1 MAKEVFMPKAGM
13 DMQEGTIIR
22 WLAAEGDPVKEGQP
36 LLEIETDKVTMEVE
50 SPCDGVLLRRYFE
63 EGAVVPVVT
72 IIGYVGR
79 AGEEVPDRPS
89 MAGGTVRA
97 RGAEMLSDDAGR
109 QREKSYDFQT
119 AVIGGGA
126 SGLKAALRSARM
138 GRKTILFEKKDFGGT
153 CTNSGSLPM
162 KIYLHTARLLEEMK
176 TLPERGAVL
185 SPEITVDMARVRRY
199 KDGLVSDRRMHDE
212 TLLRDAGVVIVRED
226 AEMIGR
232 HLIRAGQCTYRV
244 ENTILCTGSV
254 PVKLDAAGADQKEI
268 LSSDEMFGLD
278 FVPGRLLIIGGGVI
292 GCEMASAWSGFGSSV
307 TIVEMQPQLLGTFDE
322 EISAAVEQSFERRG
336 IRVIT
341 GGRVDHFE
349 RRNEK
354 PVLCLSD
361 GTEIEAD
368 IVLAS
373 VGRKPELSALGVL
386 ADRLDFER
394 GKIMVDE
401 FCRTSLDGVYACGD
415 VTNRS
420 ILAHSAMK
428 MGEAA
433 ASTACG
439 VPREVRLNRAPLNLY
454 TLPEAAGIGLTEKQA
469 GRQGDI
475 MVGRCPLS
483 LNTRGISTG
492 QTEGFVKV
500 IADRG
505 YGEIL
510 GVHIVGGMATEMI
523 VEAKTMM
530 DMEITVYEVSD
541 IMHAH
546 PTWSEAFMEACADA
560 IGESLTVR
568 SK

>member
-244 ENTILCTGSV
+244 EHTILCT
-254 PVKLDAAGADQKEI
+254 
-268 LSSDEMFGLD
+268 
-278 FVPGRLLIIGGGVI
+278 
-292 GCEMASAWSGFGSSV
+292 
-307 TIVEMQPQLLGTFDE
+307 
-322 EISAAVEQSFERRG
+322 
-336 IRVIT
+336 
-341 GGRVDHFE
+341 
-349 RRNEK
+349 
-354 PVLCLSD
+354 
-361 GTEIEAD
+361 
-368 IVLAS
+368 
-373 VGRKPELSALGVL
+373 
-386 ADRLDFER
+386 
-394 GKIMVDE
+394 
-401 FCRTSLDGVYACGD
+401 
-415 VTNRS
+415 
-420 ILAHSAMK
+420 
-428 MGEAA
+428 
-433 ASTACG
+433 
-439 VPREVRLNRAPLNLY
+439 
-454 TLPEAAGIGLTEKQA
+454 
-469 GRQGDI
+469 
-475 MVGRCPLS
+475 
-483 LNTRGISTG
+483 
-492 QTEGFVKV
+492 
-500 IADRG
+500 
-505 YGEIL
+505 
-510 GVHIVGGMATEMI
+510 
-523 VEAKTMM
+523 
-530 DMEITVYEVSD
+530 
-541 IMHAH
+541 
-546 PTWSEAFMEACADA
+546 
-560 IGESLTVR
+560 
-568 SK
+568 